1 MENKLQIFTNEQFGS
16 VRIVE
21 KDGEGWLVG
30 KDVAE
35 ILGYVNSRDALA
47 KHVDEEDKR
56 VSQIATPSGTQSMTV
71 INESGLYSL
80 ILSSKLPKAKE
91 FKRWVTAEV
100 LPTIRKYGV
109 YSTKDF
115 ALKAIADP
123 KFAVE
128 IFTALLAEREE
139 KERLQ
144 EVVEVK
150 NLQIAEMQPKANYYD
165 LILQSKEAIPVS
177 VIAKDYGLSGK
188 AMNQLLHQLKIQ
200 YPCGGTWLVYQDFA
214 AQGYTQTKTIP
225 INDRFSKTHTNWTQ
239 KGRLFLYET
248 LKQHGHLPLIEQTE
262 E

>member
-16 VRIVE
+16 VRIVGI
-21 KDGEGWLVG
+21 DGEGWLVG

-91 FKRWVTAEV
+91 FKHWVTAEV

-109 YSTKDF
+109 YATKDF

-139 KERLQ
+139 KRTSAGSRRSSVGADCGNATEGELLRLDS
-144 EVVEVK
+144 
-150 NLQIAEMQPKANYYD
+150 AEQRGNA
-165 LILQSKEAIPVS
+165 SKRHRE
-177 VIAKDYGLSGK
+177 GLR
-188 AMNQLLHQLKIQ
+188 
-200 YPCGGTWLVYQDFA
+200 TFR
-214 AQGYTQTKTIP
+214 QGNESAFT
-225 INDRFSKTHTNWTQ
+225 SA
-239 KGRLFLYET
+239 
-248 LKQHGHLPLIEQTE
+248 
-262 E
+262 